1 MDDLFFTQMQAA
13 LQSDTNTEPTETEA
27 VPEVTEAVT
36 EEPAETDTPTAEGAQ
51 DTPPVEADAPAQ
63 PRPSEDEMQRRAT
76 YAQLR
81 RATEAMQAAERKYT
95 DLQKEL
101 DDLAKSRGYTSYAEL
116 KTAADAEVE
125 QRRNAALAAAGIT
138 DDSLKQ
144 YINSLVE
151 NHPSVKAAD
160 QREAAAKTAED
171 AALVERQ
178 KAAFKNALAE
188 ISKLDPSIKTAE
200 DLFNMPNHAMFDE
213 LVRQRHYGVVDAFK
227 TVNFEA
233 LQNRKAQEIK
243 QATLNS
249 VNGRSHLRNSSGAAG
264 ESAPVVPDD
273 VLAQYR
279 AMLPDATDAEIRAH
293 WAKSQK

>member
-1 MDDLFFTQMQAA
+1 MDEFFEQMQAA

-27 VPEVTEAVT
+27 APEVTEEVT
-36 EEPAETDTPTAEGAQ
+36 EDTAETDTPTAEGAQ
-51 DTPPVEADAPAQ
+51 DTPPVEADTPAQ
-63 PRPSEDEMQRRAT
+63 PQPSEDEMQRRAT

-81 RATEAMQAAERKYT
+81 RATEAQQAAERRMAEM
-95 DLQKEL
+95 QKEL
-101 DDLAKSRGYTSYAEL
+101 EDLAHDRGFDNWDALKKASAE
-116 KTAADAEVE
+116 EVT

-138 DDSLKQ
+138 DDTLKR
-144 YINSLVE
+144 YINDLVA

-213 LVRQRHYGVVDAFK
+213 LVRQRHYGMVDAFK
-227 TVNFEA
+227 TVNFET
-233 LQNRKAQEIK
+233 LQSRKAQEIK
-243 QATLNS
+243 QATMNS

-264 ESAPVVPDD
+264 ESTPVVPAD